1 MKRIV
6 ICCDGTWNS
15 LIGAAVPAG
24 QTNVARLYLSVCP
37 RDDAGIVQEA
47 RYVEGVGTGRLQRIR
62 GGAFGFGLSERV
74 KRAYAEIVDLYEP
87 GDELWLFGFSRGAFT
102 ARSAAGLLRT
112 VGILRPEHAGRLD
125 EAYDIYREPSE
136 DGADSARARVF
147 REAYSIRPQGIR
159 FVGVFDTVGALGV
172 PVSRWNPLRLLN
184 RRWEFHDTTLSSTVA
199 DARHALAIDERR
211 GPFRPTLWDDS
222 PRSGGGQRVEQAWFA
237 GVHSDVGGGYER
249 DGLSQLTLRWMAAE
263 ASAQGLA
270 LAPLL
275 IPGSGRP
282 GPPFPE
288 WMVGRAREKGL
299 GGGEPLDV
307 LSGLVRPA
315 DPGQEPNES
324 LKGGYR
330 LLFRHRRRLPYPR
343 RAGGAYP
350 FQWVASSA
358 RHLTRE
364 RPGYRRASR
373 GLMAYLKADG
383 EVREVPGGEG

>member
-24 QTNVARLYLSVCP
+24 QTNIARLYLSVSP
-37 RDDAGIVQEA
+37 HDEAGVVQEA

-74 KRAYAEIVDLYEP
+74 KRAYAEIVTLYEP

-112 VGILRPEHAGRLD
+112 VGILTREHAGRLD
-125 EAYDIYREPSE
+125 EAYDIYREPS
-136 DGADSARARVF
+136 DQGADSERARVF
-147 REAYSIRPQGIR
+147 REAYSVLPEGIR

-211 GPFRPTLWDDS
+211 GPFRPTLWDPS
-222 PRSGGGQRVEQAWFA
+222 ARSRGGQRVEQAWFA

-249 DGLSQLTLRWMAAE
+249 DGLSQVALRWMAAE

-270 LAPLL
+270 LAPQL
-275 IPGSGRP
+275 IPGSEAP
-282 GPPFPE
+282 GGPFPD
-288 WMVGRAREKGL
+288 WMLERARAVDV
-299 GGGEPLDV
+299 GGDEPSRL
-307 LSGLVRPA
+307 LAGLVRPA
-315 DPGQEPNES
+315 SPGQAPNES
-324 LKGGYR
+324 LKGGY
-330 LLFRHRRRLPYPR
+330 LLLPRHRRRLPYPR
-343 RAGGAYP
+343 RKGGPYP

-358 RHLTRE
+358 RHLARE
-364 RPGYRRASR
+364 RPAYRRASR
-373 GLMAYLKADG
+373 RLAQYLEAGG